1 MNISPI
7 FPYHSMIIPYINQNL
22 PQMLSPEIIEV
33 IIKLSQEE
41 NIKILYN
48 SIGANASVNH
58 LHMHIIFL
66 S

>member
-41 NIKILYN
+41 NIKI
-48 SIGANASVNH
+48 SS
-58 LHMHIIFL
+58 
-66 S
+66 